1 MYVCICNAV
10 TEKMIRDAV
19 DDGVRDMGEL
29 SATLGV
35 ATCCGS
41 CEPIAREI
49 LNEEL
54 SEPSAMGGFYSVA

>member
-10 TEKMIRDAV
+10 TENMIREAV
-19 DDGVRDMGEL
+19 ADGVRDLGEL

-54 SEPSAMGGFYSVA
+54 SEPAAMAGYYSVA